1 MKKLIFGIANIYK
14 KTKNFKNRL
23 LGKTEKDV
31 INQQIVTGKA
41 WEDFCDT
48 LKTAGTSLLYGNA
61 PLDPFQQAEGIRYLS
76 RLTRAGLDAFIEH
89 ADPEFPSFKRMVDET
104 VKLGADNPDNH
115 YANAQVSG
123 AYEYRI
129 WGNRNSVFYMGFFTQ
144 NGSYGSTGGLSPC
157 GMIEDSTMDFEA
169 DGSFEIFVTKEKK
182 GKNWLKIED
191 TTTLL
196 MLRQTFMDKK
206 NEVAADV
213 KIECIGG
220 STKPKPLSPE
230 LVYNG
235 LNMAGTFV
243 AGASFLFSKWT
254 TGFTQHANQLP
265 LFSPEVSNAAGGDA
279 NIWYYHSYWKL
290 ADDEAL
296 YIHFTPPKCKYWN
309 FQLNNYWMESLDY
322 RYFNIHLN
330 SHTAKL
336 EADGSVKIFV
346 AHQQP
351 NHPNWIDTAYH
362 REGTM
367 LLRWAYADKEV
378 KPKIEVVKFLDIE
391 GWVGKSGVGLL
402 IEKHLFK

>member
-1 MKKLIFGIANIYK
+1 MKKLIFGIANTYK
-14 KTKNFKNRL
+14 KVKNLKNKV

-31 INQQIVTGKA
+31 IHQQIVTGKA

-89 ADPEFPSFKRMVDET
+89 ADPQFPSFKRMVHET

-115 YANAQVSG
+115 YSNAQVSG
-123 AYEYRI
+123 AFEYRI

-157 GMIEDSTMDFEA
+157 DVIEDSNIEFEA
-169 DGSFEIFVTKEKK
+169 DGSFEIFVTKERPEK
-182 GKNWLKIED
+182 GKNWLKIEVE
-191 TTTLL
+191 TTLL
-196 MLRQTFMDKK
+196 MLRQTFMDTK
-206 NEVAADV
+206 NEVAAEV
-213 KIECIGG
+213 HIECLGG
-220 STKPKPLSPE
+220 SEKPLPLSPE

-254 TGFTQHANQLP
+254 TGFTKHPNQLP
-265 LFSPEVSNAAGGDA
+265 LFSPEISNAAGGDN

-322 RYFNIHLN
+322 RYFNIHIN
-330 SHTAKL
+330 MHTA
-336 EADGSVKIFV
+336 EVEPDGRVKIFV
-346 AHQQP
+346 AHQKP
-351 NHPNWIDTAYH
+351 AHPNWIDTVH
-362 REGTM
+362 HNEGTM
-367 LLRWAYADKEV
+367 LLRWAYADSN
-378 KPKIEVVKFLDIE
+378 PQPNIEVIKFTDITNLTNQ
-391 GWVGKSGVGLL
+391 K
-402 IEKHLFK
+402 

>member
-1 MKKLIFGIANIYK
+1 MKKLIFGIANTYK
-14 KTKNFKNRL
+14 KVKNLKNKV

-48 LKTAGTSLLYGNA
+48 LKTAGTSLLYGSA

-89 ADPEFPSFKRMVDET
+89 ADPQFPSFKRMVHET

-115 YANAQVSG
+115 YSNAQVSG
-123 AYEYRI
+123 EYEYRI

-157 GMIEDSTMDFEA
+157 GLIEDSHIEFEA
-169 DGSFEIFVTKEKK
+169 DGSFEIFVTKENTPSKFGTGK
-182 GKNWLKIED
+182 RKNWLKIEAE
-191 TTTLL
+191 TTLL
-196 MLRQTFMDKK
+196 MLRQTFMDTK
-206 NEVAADV
+206 NEVAAEV
-213 KIECIGG
+213 HIECLGG
-220 STKPKPLSPE
+220 AEKPLPLSPE

-243 AGASFLFSKWT
+243 AGASFLFSKWA
-254 TGFTQHANQLP
+254 TGFTKHPNQLP
-265 LFSPEVSNAAGGDA
+265 LFSPEVSNAAGGDN

-322 RYFNIHLN
+322 RHFNIHIN
-330 SHTAKL
+330 MHTAHV
-336 EADGSVKIFV
+336 EPDGSVQLFV
-346 AHQQP
+346 AHQKP
-351 NHPNWIDTAYH
+351 AHSNWIDTVH
-362 REGTM
+362 HNEGTM
-367 LLRWAYADKEV
+367 LLRWAYADSNPQPNIKV
-378 KPKIEVVKFLDIE
+378 IKFSDISKITNQK
-391 GWVGKSGVGLL
+391 
-402 IEKHLFK
+402 